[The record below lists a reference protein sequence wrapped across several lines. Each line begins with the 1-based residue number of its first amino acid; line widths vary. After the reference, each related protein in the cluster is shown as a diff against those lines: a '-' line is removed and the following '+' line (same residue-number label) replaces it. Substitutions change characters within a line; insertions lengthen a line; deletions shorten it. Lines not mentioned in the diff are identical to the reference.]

1 MAQGPT
7 WPVAGGSF
15 VLGFAVGEATGVRAL
30 GGLVLLAGAGWC
42 AVRWRRRLGTGPT
55 IALLAVCLAAFVGSH
70 LVADTLGKWG
80 AVFVAAA
87 AAAGIVAAA
96 ERLTPREQPRR

>member
-1 MAQGPT
+1 MAPVPT

-15 VLGFAVGEATGVRAL
+15 VLGFAAAEATGVRAL

-42 AVRWRRRLGTGPT
+42 AVRWRRRLGAAPAV
-55 IALLAVCLAAFVGSH
+55 ALLAVCLAAFVGSH

-80 AVFVAAA
+80 AVFAAA
-87 AAAGIVAAA
+87 AVAAGIVAAA
-96 ERLTPREQPRR
+96 ERLTPRGQPRR